1 MRCSLLLL
9 LTAFISLFCSVK
21 DSYALQRADSLL
33 VVADSV
39 TLRELTVTAI
49 RPVRMLGDTLVYDVA
64 AFPVPEGS
72 RLRELLR
79 RLPGVE
85 VTADGGIMAQG
96 KPVTCLL
103 LNGRDFFAGN
113 RAIVLDNLPSDVLL
127 DVRVY
132 ERVQQ
137 DEEDTGL
144 RASTEH
150 VMDLTTEADN
160 NRGWFAD
167 LTSAGGY
174 RDRYS
179 LNANASRFDDEWQNL
194 ITVSQDN
201 LPQAFGI
208 GESFYEKMDRTLQ
221 ANDSRHR
228 TASVVLGRKKGP
240 WEATGS
246 AYYNEAKITT
256 GSESLT
262 ESFLSDGRLY
272 SRSSSLGDER
282 SYNITGNLHLERR
295 DSMTTITF
303 DPQLSWSKGNGDT
316 DVNSSTADRA
326 LGDLGNWASKD
337 ESPFLLNHQTSHYV
351 QRYNSWNALLN
362 ARLRR
367 RLNRRGRTVTA
378 AASWELNRM
387 SLFSSSRSS
396 IDYIREKVID
406 DKHQR
411 QLRYSDSPDEDWQVR
426 LRLAWIEPLGRQLR
440 LKAEYGVSYRH
451 ENISQPVYADSVFA
465 PKLSKEAVYDYV
477 TQNARVLLQ
486 WSPSDRLFV
495 SIGGQYNPVRSH
507 TRYIKNTLHIDTL
520 RTVYN
525 WSPELNFYYRSLK
538 DWYISAQ
545 YSGSSR
551 QPSLLNLLPIVD
563 DTDPLQ
569 VRVGNPGLKPS
580 FVHRLASTFFWFE
593 PNSQTQ
599 FKIEGQGQWEV
610 NAFADVVDVDDQRGI
625 RRTSVEN
632 VNGSWQVGG
641 NWLFSSNFSLD
652 SRWTLDV
659 QGDLNFT
666 RRVGLQE
673 RKANEKPISE
683 DERATFSTREAVM
696 RQYLSLQWQPGALSL
711 KPYGFFSYNGIRAH
725 QIDISPADLW
735 LVGAGMVCRWETSCG
750 WSAAIDASRVS
761 RRGYVDAVDN
771 DDEWLVDVELAYS
784 FLRGRSAELRLQA
797 CDLLRQHNLS
807 RTMTTAMG
815 RVEAAY
821 PHSVTH
827 YILLSFTYRFSLMG
841 K

>member
-1 MRCSLLLL
+1 MRRFPL
-9 LTAFISLFCSVK
+9 FVFVIVIVLFCSAIK
-21 DSYALQRADSLL
+21 SRAHERSDSLL

-64 AFPVPEGS
+64 AFPIPEGS

-96 KPVTCLL
+96 ETVTCLL

-113 RAIVLDNLPSDVLL
+113 RAIVLDNLPADVLL

-132 ERVQQ
+132 DRVQQ
-137 DEEDTGL
+137 DEEDTGM

-150 VMDLTTEADN
+150 VMDLTTEPDK

-167 LTSAGGY
+167 LTAAGGY
-174 RDRYS
+174 NKRYS

-208 GESFYEKMDRTLQ
+208 GESFYEKIDRELQ

-240 WEATGS
+240 WETTGS
-246 AYYNEAKITT
+246 AYYTEARTTT
-256 GSESLT
+256 GVESMT
-262 ESFLSDGRLY
+262 ENFLSTGRLY
-272 SRSSSLGDER
+272 SRSSSLGEER
-282 SYNITGNLHLERR
+282 SYNFTGSLHIERR
-295 DSMTTITF
+295 DSTTTISF
-303 DPQLSWSKGNGDT
+303 DPQLSWSKGNGET
-316 DVNSSTADRA
+316 DVYSASADRP
-326 LGDLGNWASKD
+326 LGDLDNWASPSY
-337 ESPFLLNHQTSHYV
+337 SPYLLNHQSSHYG
-351 QRYNSWNALLN
+351 QRYNSWNAILN

-367 RLNRRGRTVTA
+367 RLSRRGRTVTA
-378 AASWELNRM
+378 SASWELNRM
-387 SLFSSSRSS
+387 SLFSSSQSS
-396 IDYIREKVID
+396 IDYLREQSTDAKF
-406 DKHQR
+406 QR
-411 QLRYSDSPDEDWQVR
+411 QLRYSDSPDNDWQAR

-451 ENISQPVYADSVFA
+451 EHISQPVFADYVFA
-465 PKLSKEAVYDYV
+465 PELSKEATYDYV
-477 TQNARVLLQ
+477 TQNARLLLQ

-495 SIGGQYNPVRSH
+495 SVGGQYNPVRSH
-507 TRYIKNTLHIDTL
+507 TQYIKNKLHIDTL

-551 QPSLLNLLPIVD
+551 QPSLLNLLPIED

-569 VRVGNPGLKPS
+569 VRKGNPGLKPS
-580 FVHRLASTFFWFE
+580 FVHRLSSTFFWFD

-599 FKIEGQGQWEV
+599 FKVEGQGQWDV
-610 NAFADVVDVDDQRGI
+610 NAFADVVSVDDQRGI

-632 VNGSWQVGG
+632 VNGCWQAGG
-641 NWLFSSNFSLD
+641 NWLISSNFVPD
-652 SRWTLDV
+652 SHWTFEI
-659 QGDLNFT
+659 QGDANFV
-666 RRVGLQE
+666 RRVGLQD
-673 RKANEKPISE
+673 RKAGEELQSE
-683 DERATFSTREAVM
+683 DDRATFSTRQTLL

-711 KPYGFFSYNGIRAH
+711 KPYGFCSYNGIRAH
-725 QIDISPADLW
+725 QIDIHPADLW
-735 LVGAGMVCRWETSCG
+735 LIGVGVVCRWETSRG
-750 WSAAIDASRVS
+750 WSAAIDASRQS

-771 DDEWLVDVELAYS
+771 DDEWLIDLELAYS
-784 FLRGRSAELRLQA
+784 FLRGRAAELRLQA

-807 RTMTTAMG
+807 RTVTTATG
-815 RVEAAY
+815 RVEATY

>member
-1 MRCSLLLL
+1 MRRPLLLAL
-9 LTAFISLFCSVK
+9 MSVIVLFCSAI
-21 DSYALQRADSLL
+21 DAFSREHEDSLL

-85 VTADGGIMAQG
+85 VTADGGILAQG
-96 KPVTCLL
+96 KTVTCLL
-103 LNGRDFFAGN
+103 LNGRDFFSGN

-132 ERVQQ
+132 DRVQQ
-137 DEEDTGL
+137 DEEDTGM

-150 VMDLTTEADN
+150 VMDLTTEPDKS
-160 NRGWFAD
+160 RGWFAD
-167 LTSAGGY
+167 LTAAGGY
-174 RDRYS
+174 RKRYS
-179 LNANASRFDDEWQNL
+179 LNANASRFDEEWQNL

-201 LPQAFGI
+201 LPQTFGI
-208 GESFYEKMDRTLQ
+208 GESFYEKIDRTVQ

-240 WEATGS
+240 WETTGS
-246 AYYNEAKITT
+246 AYYTEARTT
-256 GSESLT
+256 IGSESMT
-262 ESFLSDGRLY
+262 ENFLSSGRLY

-282 SYNITGNLHLERR
+282 SYNVIGNLHLERR

-303 DPQLSWSKGNGDT
+303 DPQLSWSKGHGDT
-316 DVNSSTADRA
+316 DVYAASAERA
-326 LGDLGNWASKD
+326 LGDIKNWTSAD
-337 ESPFLLNHQTSHYV
+337 YSPYLLNHQSSHYA
-351 QRYNSWNALLN
+351 QRYNSWNALLD

-367 RLNRRGRTVTA
+367 RLSRRGRTVTA
-378 AASWELNRM
+378 SAAWELNRM
-387 SLFSSSRSS
+387 SLFSSSLSS
-396 IDYIREKVID
+396 TIYPREQILDNKY
-406 DKHQR
+406 QR
-411 QLRYSDSPDEDWQVR
+411 QLRYSDSPDNDWQAR

-440 LKAEYGVSYRH
+440 LKAEYGISYRH
-451 ENISQPVYADSVFA
+451 EHISQPVYADSVYA
-465 PKLSKEAVYDYV
+465 PKLSKEATYEYV
-477 TQNARVLLQ
+477 TQNARLLLQ

-495 SIGGQYNPVRSH
+495 SVGGQYNPVRSH

-525 WSPELNFYYRSLK
+525 WSPELNFYYRSLH

-551 QPSLLNLLPIVD
+551 QPSLLSLLPIVD

-569 VRVGNPGLKPS
+569 VRVGNPGLRPS
-580 FVHRLASTFFWFE
+580 FVHRLASTFFWFD
-593 PNSQTQ
+593 PKSQTQ

-610 NAFADVVDVDDQRGI
+610 NAFADVVDVDDKRGI

-632 VNGSWQVGG
+632 VNGCWQAGG
-641 NWLFSSNFSLD
+641 NWLISSNFVQD
-652 SRWTLDV
+652 SPWTLDL
-659 QGDLNFT
+659 QGDINFT

-673 RKANEKPISE
+673 RKAGNIPQS
-683 DERATFSTREAVM
+683 DDDRATFSTRETVL

-735 LVGAGMVCRWETSCG
+735 FVGVGMVCRWETSHG
-750 WSAAIDASRVS
+750 WSAAIDASRQS

-771 DDEWLVDVELAYS
+771 DDEWLVDLELAYS
-784 FLRGRSAELRLQA
+784 FLRGRAAELRLQA

-807 RTMTTAMG
+807 RTTTTAMG
-815 RVEAAY
+815 RVEATY